1 MVREKGKTENAEARQ
16 RRRRWGNCGKVDQL
30 ANEQSSEEGRQRVHT
45 RRRRGSLYAK
55 LCNSTEYIKHVYK
68 ARRRRIHRAVE
79 QSGPQ
84 LLRADAPATG
94 EITKKKKNEKKIET
108 VFPRVFVPLKSTR
121 NRKTRRRE

>member
-30 ANEQSSEEGRQRVHT
+30 ANEQSGEEGRQRVHA

-84 LLRADAPATG
+84 LLRADALAAG
-94 EITKKKKNEKKIET
+94 EITKKISRRGFRAYLCPFKVDEE
-108 VFPRVFVPLKSTR
+108 
-121 NRKTRRRE
+121 RKTRRREI